1 MSIQQQILSRKH
13 EEAKTPKERRYLRNQ
28 MARHEAQVADFN
40 RPITRE
46 EIDAHY
52 AASGFEQ
59 FFEQFMKENQ

>member
-1 MSIQQQILSRKH
+1 MSIQQKILSRKY
-13 EEAKTPKERRYLRNQ
+13 EAAKTPKERRNLLKQ
-28 MARHEAQVADFN
+28 MAQHEGHLADFN

-59 FFEQFMKENQ
+59 YFEQFMKENQ

>member
-1 MSIQQQILSRKH
+1 MSIQQQILTAKYS
-13 EEAKTPKERRYLRNQ
+13 EAQTPEERRDLLKQ
-28 MARHEAQVADFN
+28 MAQHEAQLADFN

-59 FFEQFMKENQ
+59 FMKENQ